1 RRGLRGNDDGHG
13 CSNWQGIAVAVPA
26 GRLIL
31 EPRERGRACADGC
44 RPSQRSRRHRSR
56 RKTATNGTPPAAS
69 PAPRDGCRPGPARRG
84 RARPDCEVR
93 RSAMALNLNQK
104 KEVVAELAEVAA
116 KAHSLV
122 AAEYAGLTVEQLTS
136 MRKKARAEGVYLK
149 VAKNTLVSRA
159 VEDTD
164 YAVVKDELTGPLL
177 YAFSKEDPGAAGRLI
192 KEFAKANDKLQPRL
206 VAIGGQKYPGTHVD
220 VLASLPTR
228 DQALSMLLSVM
239 VQPATMLVR

>member
-1 RRGLRGNDDGHG
+1 
-13 CSNWQGIAVAVPA
+13 
-26 GRLIL
+26 
-31 EPRERGRACADGC
+31 
-44 RPSQRSRRHRSR
+44 
-56 RKTATNGTPPAAS
+56 
-69 PAPRDGCRPGPARRG
+69 
-84 RARPDCEVR
+84 
-93 RSAMALNLNQK
+93 MALNLNQK

-122 AAEYAGLTVEQLTS
+122 AAEYVGLTVEQLTS

-192 KEFAKANDKLQPRL
+192 KEFAKANDKLKPRL

-228 DQALSMLLSVM
+228 DEALSMLLSVM
-239 VQPATMLVR
+239 VQPATMLVRVLAEPASQVARATSAIGQQKAA